1 MTSTQNEGAG
11 AAVEA
16 RGLTRRHGGRTVVD
30 QVSFVVR
37 PGRVTG
43 FLGPNGAGKSTDVP
57 GGPDLAGEAQR
68 VIVGWD
74 RIIPMRIIGGALRE
88 PLAPRTWR
96 ELLYSLASLPL
107 AVLGMLF
114 VLLSAVLGLLSAGIV
129 LFPLLPLFLT
139 QIRGLAKLQR
149 GLALGLLRLRVDE
162 PPRRPRGPGV
172 LGFLTHHLADPSTW
186 RAVGYCTLRFPLG
199 LGEFLLGFAWWGYGL
214 SLLLRPVLAPL
225 QAALSVRPGPV
236 TDGRSVG
243 GWFAVSAVGL
253 LMLLAWPWVQ
263 RGPVLADRWLM
274 ARLLGPS
281 ATSLRLAQLT
291 ETREHAV
298 NEAAATLRRIERDL
312 HDGAQARLIAL
323 GMRLGRAETRLG
335 KGDTEL
341 ALELVRASREETK
354 EIVQE
359 LRELVRSI
367 HPPALD
373 AGLEPALTT
382 LAARS
387 ALPTTVRVELD
398 RRPAASVETMLY
410 FATAELLTNAA
421 KHSGAG
427 AVAVTLLG
435 AGEGLRLLVTDDGRG
450 GAVLSGAGSGL
461 RGLAERVRTV
471 DGQMSVDSPPGGP
484 TTVQIEMGSR

>member
-1 MTSTQNEGAG
+1 MT
-11 AAVEA
+11 
-16 RGLTRRHGGRTVVD
+16 
-30 QVSFVVR
+30 
-37 PGRVTG
+37 
-43 FLGPNGAGKSTDVP
+43 
-57 GGPDLAGEAQR
+57 
-68 VIVGWD
+68 
-74 RIIPMRIIGGALRE
+74 IIRSALRE
-88 PLAPRTWR
+88 PFAARTWR

-107 AVLGMLF
+107 AVLGMVF
-114 VLLSAVLGLLSAGIV
+114 VLLSVVLGMLSAGIV

-149 GLALGLLRLRVDE
+149 MLAQGLLGLRVDE

-172 LGFLTHHLADPSTW
+172 LGFLTFQLADPSTW

-199 LGEFLLGFAWWGYGL
+199 LCEFLLGCAWWVFGV
-214 SLLLRPVLAPL
+214 SLVLRPVLAPL
-225 QAALSVRPGPV
+225 DTALSAHPGPM
-236 TDGRSVG
+236 VG
-243 GWFAVSAVGL
+243 DPAVAGWFGVSALGL
-253 LMLLAWPWVQ
+253 LALLAWPWVQ
-263 RGPVLADRWLM
+263 RGPVAVDRWLM

-281 ATSLRLAQLT
+281 AISLRLAQLT

-323 GMRLGRAETRLG
+323 GMRLGRAEARLG
-335 KGDTEL
+335 KGDTAL
-341 ALELVRASREETK
+341 ALDLVRASREETK

-359 LRELVRSI
+359 LRELVRTI

-382 LAARS
+382 LASRS

-427 AVAVTLLG
+427 SVAVTLLG
-435 AGEGLRLLVTDDGRG
+435 TGEGLRLLVTDDGRG
-450 GAVLSGAGSGL
+450 GAELSGAGSGL

-471 DGQMSVDSPPGGP
+471 DGRMSVESPPGGP